1 MTLDHIA
8 LLFVP
13 GGISGQYGTLYYVL
27 RAIGKISF
35 PIFAFLSVEGIY
47 HTGHPWRYFLR
58 LFLFAVALDAFGFLI
73 GGITGISV
81 RSNPLIGNA
90 FTDML
95 LGVLTVYFLK
105 KKNWWSLLAVL
116 PITYSF
122 FTCYT
127 LNNEWGSV
135 FKADWGFFSTVLF
148 LLLFL
153 AREGT
158 LAYLR
163 LSAKKD
169 GLPESSY
176 IESDGIRYSIYAQCV
191 ALFACEMIFYLI
203 YRYSNFS
210 TFIPGEFVP
219 LGTYSVLAFVFYLL
233 YNGEKG
239 YRKRGVKYIFYLY
252 YPCHLALLGILS
264 LFFGVLSSYL

>member
-27 RAIGKISF
+27 RSIGKISF

-47 HTGHPWRYFLR
+47 HTSHPFRYFLR
-58 LFLFAVALDAFGFLI
+58 LFLFAVVLDGFGFLI

-105 KKNWWSLLAVL
+105 KKNLSSILAIL
-116 PITYSF
+116 PIAYSF
-122 FTCYT
+122 FTCFD
-127 LNNEWGSV
+127 LGNEWGTL

-148 LLLFL
+148 ILLFF

-158 LAYLR
+158 FAYLR
-163 LSAKKD
+163 LSSKKD
-169 GLPESSY
+169 GLPESTY
-176 IESDGIRYSIYAQCV
+176 VEMNGFRYSLYAQSV
-191 ALFACEMIFYLI
+191 ALFACEMIFYLV

-210 TFIPGEFVP
+210 SFVPGEFVP

-233 YNGEKG
+233 YSGERG
-239 YRKRGVKYIFYLY
+239 YSKNSVKYVFYLY
-252 YPCHLALLGILS
+252 YPCHLAILGILS